1 LLDEPLSNLDA
12 KLRIEMR
19 AQIKEIHQ
27 KIGRTMIYVTHDQAE
42 ALSMAD
48 RIAVM
53 RRGRVVQVG
62 TPRQLYTRPE
72 SAFVAEFIGGTN
84 LLPGTLDERGDLLTV
99 KTPVGLIRAVNG
111 ASDIARGDL
120 VFCSVRPES
129 LRLQT
134 QGPPSAELNQLTG
147 EIQSIMYFGDSEQYS
162 LRLTDGTLV
171 RAVDYNQTGRTA
183 EVGKRVSVAIDPR
196 DVVVLPQEK
205 LGD

>member
-1 LLDEPLSNLDA
+1 
-12 KLRIEMR
+12 
-19 AQIKEIHQ
+19 
-27 KIGRTMIYVTHDQAE
+27 
-42 ALSMAD
+42 MAD

-62 TPRQLYTRPE
+62 TPRQLYTRQE
-72 SAFVAEFIGGTN
+72 SAFVAQFIGGTN

-99 KTPVGLIRAVNG
+99 RTQVGLIRAVNG
-111 ASDIARGDL
+111 ANDIARGDL

-134 QGPPSAELNQLTG
+134 EGLLSAGLNQLTG

-196 DVVVLPQEK
+196 DVIVLPQEK